1 MTPEQ
6 RQTNAKRLL
15 EDDLFAESIE
25 ALKAQL
31 LHEWQVTSQ
40 HDIESRE
47 QIWLELKLVD
57 RLVGHIQSIF
67 EEGQITKFTSTMRNI

>member
-31 LHEWQVTSQ
+31 QHEWSVTDT

-47 QIWLELKLVD
+47 QIWLEIKLVD
-57 RLVGHIQSIF
+57 RLVGHLTSIF
-67 EEGQITKFTSTMRNI
+67 EEGQITKFTSTMRTI

>member
-57 RLVGHIQSIF
+57 RLVGHNQSIF
-67 EEGQITKFTSTMRNI
+67 EEGQITKFTSTMRTI

>member
-1 MTPEQ
+1 MSAEL
-6 RQTNAKRLL
+6 RQEHAKRLL
-15 EDDLFAESIE
+15 EDDLFVESIQG
-25 ALKAQL
+25 LKDQL

-47 QIWLELKLVD
+47 QIWLEIKLVD
-57 RLVGHIQSIF
+57 RLVGHLTSIF

>member
-57 RLVGHIQSIF
+57 RLVGHLTSIF
-67 EEGQITKFTSTMRNI
+67 EEGQITKFTSNLKD